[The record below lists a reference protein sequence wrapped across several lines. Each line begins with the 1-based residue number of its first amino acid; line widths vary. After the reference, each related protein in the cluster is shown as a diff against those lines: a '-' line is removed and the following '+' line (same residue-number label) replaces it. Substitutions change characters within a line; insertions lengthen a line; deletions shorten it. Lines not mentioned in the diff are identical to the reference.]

1 MENNQLTAL
10 PNDLGQLDVL
20 GPLGFQHGDPW
31 EGRKASELFRR
42 SVFRGEISRWK

>member
-20 GPLGFQHGDPW
+20 GPLGTSM
-31 EGRKASELFRR
+31 ESKASEF
-42 SVFRGEISRWK
+42 V